1 MQSQE
6 KRPLLPG
13 GLAAQQPPAST
24 GSTNPDYSNYNPGPR
39 KATDKIFGGV
49 FVAFIMTFV
58 IWSSVRIGGAG
69 VDNSLF
75 MWEYNTNEWAP
86 PTIGAQGA
94 ACTRISAPPTSPPTA
109 APTTGGGGQAGTCE
123 ETFIIMILTPLMIG
137 LLGGVGGGAAIILG
151 FKYKPYHLTYT
162 AVVVQV
168 IMPSAVAIFL
178 MVRSKNSN
186 VDTDAYDGS
195 DDAFTYPAYFLFGVS
210 LLLALM
216 YFWMRESLKLVAEL
230 LKHSSAV
237 LRDNMCLI
245 PVKAVFCVVFTVFY
259 VALVAMVV
267 VSFMTMQVV
276 LDVDPTVPAGSLS
289 CMPEVVWDGST
300 QGYTGLFVVVLG
312 WFAFWSLETRNYIIG
327 DVAAHWYYHGQ
338 QGGDIGRA
346 TKHAFCS
353 HFGSLAFAGLAT
365 WFIEQLKRSARN
377 TGGNPISCLCS
388 LVARC
393 LLSYVEYLFKMAT
406 LMVAI
411 TGKPFGASGMDVGR
425 LFWASF
431 GNMYH
436 STGVWFL
443 PDRIL
448 GALSFIMSLT
458 FGAAY
463 GISQYYWARAEC
475 RNGTLACVTDAWTS
489 ADGKDQMCDAFSMA
503 FAIGGG
509 SIVFLVMLFPLHFL
523 CKMLTVIVDTSFL
536 CFLMDKRDGVVTQ
549 PAFHGVFGQ
558 VLAHKNK
565 TDAKKMEAASK
576 NATPPAYLA
585 GVPPGYA
592 VAQAE
597 PPQYGT
603 APPSYQTTEA

>member
-1 MQSQE
+1 MNT
-6 KRPLLPG
+6 PV
-13 GLAAQQPPAST
+13 
-24 GSTNPDYSNYNPGPR
+24 YSNYNPGPR

-58 IWSSVRIGGAG
+58 VWSSVRIAGAG
-69 VDNSLF
+69 VDNSIF
-75 MWEYNTNEWAP
+75 MWEYTPNEWVR
-86 PTIGAQGA
+86 PTTAVAGA
-94 ACTRISAPPTSPPTA
+94 ACTRVSLGPTVAPTPAPTSPGTA
-109 APTTGGGGQAGTCE
+109 MAGKCE
-123 ETFIIMILTPLMIG
+123 DTFIYMIITPLMIG

-168 IMPSAVAIFL
+168 IMPSAVAIYL
-178 MVRSKNSN
+178 MVSSKNAN
-186 VDTDAYDGS
+186 ADNTDDDDSTDVYDANDS
-195 DDAFTYPAYFLFGVS
+195 LTYPAYFQFGVS
-210 LLLALM
+210 LLLAIM
-216 YFWMRESLKLVAEL
+216 YYWMRESLKLVAEL

-245 PVKAVFCVVFTVFY
+245 PVKAVFCVVFTVVY

-276 LDVDPTVPAGSLS
+276 LDVDDPDNPDSDFS
-289 CMPEVVWDGST
+289 CRPEVVWDGST

-365 WFIEQLKRSARN
+365 WFIEQLKRYARN

-425 LFWASF
+425 LFWGSF

-458 FGAAY
+458 LGGVY
-463 GISQYYWARAEC
+463 GISQYYWARTEC
-475 RNGTLACVTDAWTS
+475 KNGTLTCVTDSWTS
-489 ADGKDQMCDAFSMA
+489 DDDMCDNFSMV

-509 SIVFLVMLFPLHFL
+509 TLVFLVMLFPLHFL

-565 TDAKKMEAASK
+565 TDAKKIAAAGK

-592 VAQAE
+592 VAQA

-603 APPSYQTTEA
+603 APPSYQSTEY